1 MNIDVNR
8 LKGKTVEKG
17 LTGEKMAIALGIDQS
32 TYYRKLGDG
41 GGTFTISQVARIAEI
56 LSLTNEERTEIFLGH
71 NSRKREKMKGAS
83 DAEQN
88 NRVYCVCYQFFYF

>member
-17 LTGEKMAIALGIDQS
+17 LTGEKMANALGIDQS

-41 GGTFTISQVARIAEI
+41 GGTLR
-56 LSLTNEERTEIFLGH
+56 SLRLPV
-71 NSRKREKMKGAS
+71 SRKF
-83 DAEQN
+83 
-88 NRVYCVCYQFFYF
+88 CL

>member
-17 LTGEKMAIALGIDQS
+17 LTGEKMANALGIDQS

-56 LSLTNEERTEIFLGH
+56 LSLTNEERTEIFFWNLTRV
-71 NSRKREKMKGAS
+71 NARERG
-83 DAEQN
+83 
-88 NRVYCVCYQFFYF
+88 

>member
-56 LSLTNEERTEIFLGH
+56 LSLTNKERTEIFFGT
-71 NSRKREKMKGAS
+71 
-83 DAEQN
+83 
-88 NRVYCVCYQFFYF
+88 

>member
-41 GGTFTISQVARIAEI
+41 GGTFTISQVARIVEI
-56 LSLTNEERTEIFLGH
+56 LSLTNEERTEIFFGT
-71 NSRKREKMKGAS
+71 
-83 DAEQN
+83 
-88 NRVYCVCYQFFYF
+88 